1 MLVKDKMAHREKI
14 VSRRKELRDTIR
26 QAALEEFASRGF
38 DGASTQSIAQR
49 AGISKPQLHY
59 YISSKEE
66 LYEEVLEQIILGW
79 REIYSVS
86 MSEGEPRKILRE
98 YVRRKIEFGY
108 QNPNA
113 YRLYAIEMASGAPF
127 LSKRWEPFLENVR
140 RQAKV
145 IQSWVD
151 NKLIKPVDPILFQIH
166 LWAITQHYADFNI
179 QVRALLKLK
188 KDDVLD
194 TEHIIDEATT
204 LFMRVCGLAED
215 AKPKAATK
223 RVSAKR
229 S

>member
-1 MLVKDKMAHREKI
+1 MLVKHTMPYREK
-14 VSRRKELRDTIR
+14 VVRHRKELRDTIR
-26 QAALEEFASRGF
+26 QAALEEFATRGF

-66 LYEEVLEQIILGW
+66 LYEEVLEHLIVGW
-79 REIYSVS
+79 REIYTVS
-86 MSEGEPRKILRE
+86 MSESEPKKIIRE

-108 QNPNA
+108 QNPSA

-151 NKLIKPVDPILFQIH
+151 NRLIKPVDPVLFQVH

-204 LFMRVCGLAED
+204 LFLRVCGLADET
-215 AKPKAATK
+215 KPKAVS
-223 RVSAKR
+223 RRSSAKR